1 MENRDSPRSLLHNGR
16 LIFHDIYRTA
26 KLSEKRTALVRAHA
40 SDQFPDIVPNDPWD
54 GRGVL
59 PSCDKALGNGD
70 EIHGDQWNS
79 LQVWHAGLSCQLLLK
94 PMQGILF
101 NIEETDFLK
110 EFNDPGRKQNMKNE
124 TGSYRV
130 FLVFELKKGSIIPG
144 DIGIEMDGDNHVSLY
159 PTGSNFPVSD
169 IEQGLASFTIDALVA
184 MEDKCKPFA
193 VFQMVDVG
201 NRYGHDCSY
210 DHIGMNR
217 CVLKALRF
225 ALSINTLVEK
235 RSATSFMIKSTTFSA
250 DQAAEN
256 KIVQTSHDIID
267 RTSRGHLAL
276 DGGRYFLSVSA
287 SIDILYMGATI
298 YA

>member
-1 MENRDSPRSLLHNGR
+1 MENRDSPHSLLHNGR
-16 LIFHDIYRTA
+16 LILHDIYRTA

-101 NIEETDFLK
+101 DIEDTNFLK

-144 DIGIEMDGDNHVSLY
+144 DIGIEMDGDNHVCLY
-159 PTGSNFPVSD
+159 PTGSNVPVSD

-184 MEDKCKPFA
+184 MEDKWKPFA
-193 VFQMVDVG
+193 VFQVRASGFAWPEDFPSDSDVFPFRQWVSFVINCGEAEIAVDASNHTEDYLSGHLVLQEFLSKMVDVG

-235 RSATSFMIKSTTFSA
+235 R
-250 DQAAEN
+250 
-256 KIVQTSHDIID
+256 
-267 RTSRGHLAL
+267 R
-276 DGGRYFLSVSA
+276 
-287 SIDILYMGATI
+287 
-298 YA
+298 